1 METNEEL
8 KKKRADKLIDIL
20 IGDNDKE
27 ELDKKIISDLLE
39 DE

>member
-8 KKKRADKLIDIL
+8 KKRRADKLIDIL
-20 IGDNDKE
+20 IGKNDKE

-39 DE
+39 DK